1 MTSGSTTRPLTSADL
16 SRRGPALGVLAVL
29 LTAALALFLAIS
41 RTSHVSWIDSG
52 GYENMLCYFL
62 QSGRV
67 DYMRWS
73 QPTFIGLLPVAVPWS
88 LLFGTS
94 VASLQILGVAYGLA
108 LVAGLYLFLIRHVP
122 SLYAALLCAAL
133 ISSSEFLPFVPTF
146 MSDIPYAAYVVW
158 FLVVHQKLEGADA
171 QETPGRT
178 AWLWTAWGL
187 FFLLACLTRSFSLL
201 LVPLFLVQWMA
212 RRSSSGDAAFSRRC
226 FLLAALL
233 SVAALATVRLI
244 GRNGFSPVELTVIPD
259 VVLRHQW
266 ARLDLRTL
274 IVSLIQISLLALPG
288 LLISR
293 QMSVRRFSPPE
304 IAAAALG
311 LVAALHFWHKGLLQ
325 AGMTLPFVPGGH
337 PALLLL
343 LLVLLLP
350 LSVLLLYR
358 LLKAAFAVAALSSTV
373 QVLIA
378 LAVAHLLVLPV
389 MQHPML
395 RHTLPALIALL
406 MLIAVLG
413 IRTARLPFIV
423 SSVVLLGMTG
433 WNAVTLMSQRTVGQ
447 TRWDTAAG
455 LVRSGVPLS
464 EIDGGWGWYCRY
476 HLHPGLARPLNF
488 VTDYAALARSA
499 RFVVTET
506 ASPPQANPAQA
517 EKVQTMTSS
526 VWVGVIDRRPAANAT
541 GESAALR

>member
-1 MTSGSTTRPLTSADL
+1 MITSLSTPQPLPSAER

-29 LTAALALFLAIS
+29 LTAALALFLAIN

-52 GYENMLCYFL
+52 GYENMLRYFL

-73 QPTFIGLLPVAVPWS
+73 QPTFIGMLPVAVPWS

-94 VASLQILGVAYGLA
+94 SASLQILGIAYGLA
-108 LVAGLYLFLIRHVP
+108 LITGLYLFLIRHVP
-122 SLYAALLCAAL
+122 PLYAALLCAAL

-158 FLVVHQKLEGADA
+158 FLVVHQKLEVAGAR
-171 QETPGRT
+171 ETPGRT
-178 AWLWTAWGL
+178 AGLWTAWSL
-187 FFLLACLTRSFSLL
+187 LFLLACLTRSFSLL
-201 LVPLFLVQWMA
+201 LVPLFLAQWMM
-212 RRSSSGDAAFSRRC
+212 RRPFGDAAFSRRC
-226 FLLAALL
+226 FLLAALM
-233 SVAALATVRLI
+233 SVAALATVRLL
-244 GRNGFSPVELTVIPD
+244 GHNGFSPVELTVIPD
-259 VVLRHQW
+259 VVLRHRW

-274 IVSLIQISLLALPG
+274 VVSLLQISLLALPA
-288 LLISR
+288 LLFSR
-293 QMSVRRFSPPE
+293 QMSVRRVSPPE
-304 IAAAALG
+304 IAAATLG
-311 LVAALHFWHKGLLQ
+311 LAAALHFWHKGLLQ
-325 AGMTLPFVPGGH
+325 AGMTLPFVPDNH

-343 LLVLLLP
+343 PALLVP
-350 LSVLLLYR
+350 VAFVLFYR
-358 LLKAAFAVAALSSTV
+358 LLKAAFAAPPSSTV
-373 QVLIA
+373 QVLLA
-378 LAVAHLLVLPV
+378 LIIAHLLVLPV

-433 WNAVTLMSQRTVGQ
+433 WNAVTLMSQRTVEQ
-447 TRWDTAAG
+447 ARWDTAAG

-476 HLHPGLARPLNF
+476 HLQPGRAHPLDF
-488 VTDYAALARSA
+488 VTDYTALTHSA
-499 RFVVTET
+499 RFAVTGM
-506 ASPPQANPAQA
+506 PA
-517 EKVQTMTSS
+517 
-526 VWVGVIDRRPAANAT
+526 GRGGIIDRRPPAKPV
-541 GESAALR
+541 GESATLR